1 MTKDK
6 VTETNEIETDVQDDS
21 TKVKRKHEVKEGG
34 LLGKTLEKK
43 EVTEERSDDVL

>member
-6 VTETNEIETDVQDDS
+6 VTETNEVETDLKDDS

-34 LLGKTLEKK
+34 VLGKTLEKS
-43 EVTEERSDDVL
+43 EVTEERSTD